1 MRDAARQPRAR
12 PIAPHCT
19 HGVSMDETL
28 VALYADP
35 VDMDVR
41 ARSVRGLEDENPDV
55 RRTSPRSKLCN
66 ASNQRSAAWAGAGR
80 RGTETYCT
88 RQLCRAKR
96 GCCQREARARAIWV
110 GYLLRRMSANMSC
123 EKNKSPRRSLFGGG
137 DGGELGGETY
147 QRDRDIVVLAAH

>member
-35 VDMDVR
+35 VDVDVR
-41 ARSVRGLEDENPDV
+41 APSVRGLEDENPDV

-88 RQLCRAKR
+88 RQLCQAKC
-96 GCCQREARARAIWV
+96 GCCQREARARTIWV
-110 GYLLRRMSANMSC
+110 GHLLRRISASMSC
-123 EKNKSPRRSLFGGG
+123 EKKEESTS
-137 DGGELGGETY
+137 
-147 QRDRDIVVLAAH
+147 IVVRGRRRRCARRGNVPAGS